1 MGVAAWFFS
10 PKGEYQVYAPL
21 PPLYY
26 PFHSLHHQPTIANG
40 TELSSSSRLWRS
52 SIILSIASCYLMWAV
67 TFLAQLHPLI
77 EPRRS
82 DLRKEFIHH

>member
-1 MGVAAWFFS
+1 M
-10 PKGEYQVYAPL
+10 
-21 PPLYY
+21 
-26 PFHSLHHQPTIANG
+26 
-40 TELSSSSRLWRS
+40 ELNLVSSRLWRS